1 MNNNNCTLRARVNT
15 RKNRTVIVYFGIFSQ
30 YFNIVKNKDQY
41 ISITTSAMAVATVE
55 HKEGC
60 LCRKGYTRHRQR
72 QRIPNNFRGESY
84 YIPIWQI
91 RCKEYKAIFTV
102 LPSFLARY
110 QRCDIDC
117 MQKLLEINLVM
128 TSSYRHTL
136 KILEYAQGKQLS
148 WNPER
153 MLHLV
158 HWLGDLLT
166 VPRILLRLGLTPPQ
180 TIIEDEKFVRENGK
194 KSYITLLSC
203 NEIIW
208 WIEYLK
214 NTDEAH
220 LAASF
225 RNYLEDIREF
235 CPNYNIEGV
244 TYDGWKPAKIAFE
257 SVNTNI
263 ILQECHLHA
272 KYRMSKALPLIKKDA
287 PTFTEEQLDKIKK
300 YHDKILDA
308 RSRASYSQRLRYFQE
323 TFGYISK
330 VAKRCKSLKDKILN
344 FLAYLL
350 FPFLCLAKV
359 STLLD
364 QLIKFFD
371 RKFFIMQTFRE
382 SSSADKT
389 MRAFAIVRNF
399 WRYMPV
405 LNVLENLL

>member
-1 MNNNNCTLRARVNT
+1 
-15 RKNRTVIVYFGIFSQ
+15 
-30 YFNIVKNKDQY
+30 
-41 ISITTSAMAVATVE
+41 
-55 HKEGC
+55 
-60 LCRKGYTRHRQR
+60 
-72 QRIPNNFRGESY
+72 
-84 YIPIWQI
+84 
-91 RCKEYKAIFTV
+91 
-102 LPSFLARY
+102 
-110 QRCDIDC
+110 
-117 MQKLLEINLVM
+117 
-128 TSSYRHTL
+128 
-136 KILEYAQGKQLS
+136 
-148 WNPER
+148 
-153 MLHLV
+153 
-158 HWLGDLLT
+158 
-166 VPRILLRLGLTPPQ
+166 LRL
-180 TIIEDEKFVRENGK
+180 V
-194 KSYITLLSC
+194 
-203 NEIIW
+203 
-208 WIEYLK
+208 
-214 NTDEAH
+214 
-220 LAASF
+220 
-225 RNYLEDIREF
+225 RNYIEDIREF

-330 VAKRCKSLKDKILN
+330 VAKRCKSLKDKIFN

-389 MRAFAIVRNF
+389 VRAFAIVRNF
-399 WRYMPV
+399 WRYMPGAKRAGKSPV
-405 LNVLENLL
+405 EIAGADLKGIPWLEVVNLATSSCITPAEHAEILYNNT